1 VIDKASSF
9 AKGGIKAG
17 SNQIIMADLEVPTQK
32 PLVYKHIGL
41 YGHAVGTFTS
51 EFYWLA

>member
-1 VIDKASSF
+1 LQKAEL
-9 AKGGIKAG
+9 KQV
-17 SNQIIMADLEVPTQK
+17 QIRNFIMADLEVPTQK

-51 EFYWLA
+51 EFYWLV